1 MMKRSWACRSGS
13 IAMSRDDDTFSIFW
27 ANLDNI
33 YIYIT
38 GKLENSGV

>member
-1 MMKRSWACRSGS
+1 MDECGLRRTYAEATVG
-13 IAMSRDDDTFSIFW
+13 RDADTFSIFW

-33 YIYIT
+33 YIT